1 MQYYVFTV
9 YDKSENNG
17 YDVRVMGRI
26 RDTKFQAA
34 QEINEIKACGRR
46 AHVVELNEWDVNQL
60 KRDSYFTDVLS
71 PTGRDAL
78 VMYLRALKLD
88 ATITDDNIEVHEMI

>member
-17 YDVRVMGRI
+17 YGVRIMGRI

-34 QEINEIKACGRR
+34 QEIHEIKACGRR
-46 AHVVELNEWDVNQL
+46 AHVLELDEWDVNQL

-71 PTGRDAL
+71 PTGREKL
-78 VMYLRALKLD
+78 VGYLRAYRLD
-88 ATITDDNIEVHEMI
+88 ATIELKDIEVDEMF